1 MYGALPE
8 DHDRH
13 ENKLLKYEDVFR
25 VRTEEIHVRSLA
37 LGGALLEFHTSLRAE
52 LRVAFVA
59 FVLNLL
65 DLGDEELPG
74 ALGAREVQGGLA
86 QADQDVVVLDG
97 SFTVDTILLDLQKIY
112 HRRQTDN
119 TEETCKAC
127 LIQRF
132 QLV

>member
-1 MYGALPE
+1 ML
-8 DHDRH
+8 
-13 ENKLLKYEDVFR
+13 R
-25 VRTEEIHVRSLA
+25 VRTEEVHRHSLA
-37 LGGALLEFHTSLRAE
+37 LGGALLQFHPSLCAE